1 MTFSKYKNYISPSK
15 TLRHF
20 SGLPFGSPNKRVS
33 GSGFHPSPKSPS
45 ATSDTRKTLPKIFEP
60 PFGLTPKIL
69 SCSLRLTKKSNR
81 NKITKLRIAQQM
93 LSEIFSQAETD
104 IKENYARRGFSV
116 AQKLSS
122 LRSSPFGSC
131 NRWICDSLSL
141 VQICSASLR
150 KLHISPKTLSEIA
163 VITEK

>member
-1 MTFSKYKNYISPSK
+1 MRVNCIQNQYI
-15 TLRHF
+15 RNADII
-20 SGLPFGSPNKRVS
+20 PNRNDMRS
-33 GSGFHPSPKSPS
+33 T
-45 ATSDTRKTLPKIFEP
+45 AYMNELPKIFEP

-81 NKITKLRIAQQM
+81 NKITKLRIAQRM
-93 LSEIFSQAETD
+93 LSEIFSQAEMD

-150 KLHISPKTLSEIA
+150 KLHISPKTLGETAINIYGKKTIKNRGDGQWQSY
-163 VITEK
+163 T